1 MPNIEGEITEL
12 ELENKLIEQLRLQFH
27 SSDAEDAFVRV
38 HNDNQLYQNL
48 RKQID
53 RFNNITLSDSE
64 FRRLVNSLE
73 AASTVY
79 RAAKNLRQMQ
89 TITMDNGEKK
99 NIRIFERN
107 DWCKNI
113 VQVAHQINQTGE
125 FLGRFDVTILV
136 NGLPLV
142 QIELKKNGVSVN
154 EAFGQIERYRRTV
167 YKGLFKYPVKG
178 RGRYPR
184 A

>member
-1 MPNIEGEITEL
+1 MY
-12 ELENKLIEQLRLQFH
+12 K
-27 SSDAEDAFVRV
+27 
-38 HNDNQLYQNL
+38 NL

-64 FRRLVNSLE
+64 FRRLVNELE
-73 AASTVY
+73 KYTTVY
-79 RAAKNLRQMQ
+79 KCSINLRQMQ

-99 NIRIFERN
+99 NIRIFEKN

-113 VQVAHQINQTGE
+113 VQIAHQINQTSE
-125 FLGRFDVTILV
+125 FNGRFDVTILV

-142 QIELKKNGVSVN
+142 QIELKKNGVSLI

-167 YKGLFKYPVKG
+167 YKGLFRYIQYFIISMVQLLNILQIQIKHLKKRICS
-178 RGRYPR
+178 RGQTQIILW
-184 A
+184 